1 MQIINNLKIGT
12 RLLASFA
19 IVSII
24 LLVLVFINYSQ
35 TINLGI
41 LQDTSAE
48 RGKFSVLSTKAQA
61 DAYLLYST
69 IANAELNVDF
79 AATQS
84 DWQTAKQIAV
94 RDLDDLAAIADT
106 PEEKKWVSD
115 SSAAYDQIV
124 NLFEDK
130 MLPALKAANASTPET
145 LKMDAQV
152 DVLINAMR
160 APLDKY
166 SASNNA
172 ENIADIE
179 MYDQVKATTI
189 TTTFVLGAIAVLMAL
204 GLGVV
209 TSRSITTPLQTIQRA
224 ANLIAEGD
232 LDHKL
237 ELRSRD
243 EVGQMADAFRR
254 MMEYMQ
260 NMADVAG
267 AIAQNDLTVSL
278 TPKSQKDKLGN
289 AFVRMI
295 NSLRTALN
303 QVAESATNLSEA
315 SEQLAGAAEQ
325 AGEATNQIS
334 STIQQ
339 VARGT
344 ANQTHSVTQ
353 TASAVEQMSRAID
366 NVARGAQE
374 QNRGISQASEVTNQ
388 ISKAIEQV
396 AGNAAAVTR
405 ESAAAAAAARSG
417 AKTVEETLKGMQS
430 IKTKVGVSA
439 EKVQEMGKRSEQIGM
454 IVETIE
460 DIASQTN
467 LLALNA
473 AIEAA
478 RAGEH
483 GKGFAVVA
491 DEVRKLAERSSNA
504 TKEIAGL
511 IGGIQKTVSEA
522 VKAMDD
528 GSKEVELG
536 VKSANQAGAA
546 LAEILNAA
554 ENVNKQAQQAAAAS
568 GQMNKSAQELVNS
581 VDAVSAVVAEN
592 TASTA
597 DMSSNSNEVT
607 QAIENIASVSEQNS
621 AAVEEVSASAEEMSA
636 QVQELTASAQSL
648 AEMAQTLQNIVS
660 QFKLDAKA

>member
-24 LLVLVFINYSQ
+24 LLALVFINYSQ
-35 TINLGI
+35 TINLGAI
-41 LQDTSAE
+41 QEISAE
-48 RGKFSVLSTKAQA
+48 RGKFAVLSTKAQA
-61 DAYLLYST
+61 DSYLLYSV
-69 IANAELNVDF
+69 IANAELNLDF

-84 DWQTAKQIAV
+84 DWQTAKQVAV
-94 RDLDDLAAIADT
+94 RDLDNLAAIADT
-106 PEEKKWVSD
+106 PDEKKWISD

-145 LKMDAQV
+145 LKMDAQM
-152 DVLINAMR
+152 DVLMNDMR

-172 ENIADIE
+172 ENIADIQ

-189 TTTFVLGAIAVLMAL
+189 TTTFILGAIAVLMAL

-237 ELRSRD
+237 DLRSRD

-295 NSLRTALN
+295 NSLRAALN
-303 QVAESATNLSEA
+303 KVAESATNLSEA

-344 ANQTHSVTQ
+344 ADQTHSVTQ

-374 QNRGISQASEVTNQ
+374 QSRGISQASDVTMQ

-405 ESAAAAAAARSG
+405 DSASAAAAARSG
-417 AKTVEETLKGMQS
+417 AKTVEDTLKGMQS

-554 ENVNKQAQQAAAAS
+554 ENVNTQAQQAATAS
-568 GQMNKSAQELVNS
+568 SQMNKSAQELVNS

-597 DMSSNSNEVT
+597 DMSNNSNEVT

-636 QVQELTASAQSL
+636 QVQELTASAQAL

-660 QFKLDAKA
+660 QFKLAS